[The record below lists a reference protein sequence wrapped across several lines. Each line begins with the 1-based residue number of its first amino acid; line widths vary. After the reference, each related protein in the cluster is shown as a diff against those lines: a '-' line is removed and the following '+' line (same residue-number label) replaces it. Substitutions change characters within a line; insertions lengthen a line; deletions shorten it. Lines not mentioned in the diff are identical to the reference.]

1 MTLISILEI
10 IGVIAA
16 SISGALVSVKANLDV
31 FGVVFIGTITAVGGG
46 LIRDLLIGATPPAIF
61 SNLYL
66 LFIAMT
72 SALIVFTVA
81 YVASKKFEVIRQKIS
96 IINNV
101 FDAIGLASFT
111 VIGSNVAFSNGLS
124 HNPFLTVTLGMITGV
139 GGGIFRDILT
149 ATTPYI
155 FKKHVYA
162 LASIGGGILYY
173 ILRMYTDYPLL
184 AALISIAFIFL
195 IRMLATKYRWELP
208 KVQLAD
214 DDKQLLPFQKDVEPT
229 AQQLEIAI
237 TETDKK

>member
-1 MTLISILEI
+1 MSLISFLEI

-16 SISGALVSVKANLDV
+16 AISGALVAVKANLDI
-31 FGVVFIGTITAVGGG
+31 FGVVFIGAITAVGGG
-46 LIRDLLIGATPPAIF
+46 LTRDLLIGATPPAIF
-61 SNLYL
+61 SNLHL

-72 SALIVFTVA
+72 TALIVFTVA

-96 IINNV
+96 VINNI

-111 VIGSNVAFSNGLS
+111 VIGLDVAFLSGLS

-162 LASIGGGILYY
+162 LASIGGGIAYY
-173 ILRMYTDYPLL
+173 ILRMYTNYPQL
-184 AALISIAFIFL
+184 AALTSIAFIFL

-208 KVQLAD
+208 KVHLAD
-214 DDKQLLPFQKDVEPT
+214 DKQKLLPSQKDVDERE
-229 AQQLEIAI
+229 QQLEIAI
-237 TETDKK
+237 TNTDKK

>member
-1 MTLISILEI
+1 MSLISFLEI

-16 SISGALVSVKANLDV
+16 AISGALVAVKANLDI
-31 FGVVFIGTITAVGGG
+31 FGVVFIGAITAVGGG
-46 LIRDLLIGATPPAIF
+46 LTRDLLIGATPPAIF
-61 SNLYL
+61 SNLHL

-72 SALIVFTVA
+72 TALIVFTVA

-96 IINNV
+96 VINNI

-111 VIGSNVAFSNGLS
+111 VIGLDVAFLSGLS

-162 LASIGGGILYY
+162 VATMLGGIVYYLLRSCTQNIQLASLVA
-173 ILRMYTDYPLL
+173 MLL
-184 AALISIAFIFL
+184 VFGV
-195 IRMLATKYRWELP
+195 RMLATKYRWKLP
-208 KVQLAD
+208 KV
-214 DDKQLLPFQKDVEPT
+214 KPSKTYHFHH
-229 AQQLEIAI
+229 
-237 TETDKK
+237 